1 MVTVVL
7 SHHSRWEPLEGEGGP
22 GELPRQWA
30 GVSVCL
36 SQSVGLASLA
46 CVKSWVSCPAP
57 QRKKQKK
64 NYQDTVEASS
74 IDPLACGS

>member
-36 SQSVGLASLA
+36 SRA
-46 CVKSWVSCPAP
+46 CQPSMCEVLGFFPSTTEN
-57 QRKKQKK
+57 KQK
-64 NYQDTVEASS
+64 NYQGTVEASS